1 MDLVSVIVPAYN
13 IQNYIRRCVDSIRNQ
28 TYSELEILLID
39 DGSTDDTGELCDEFA
54 QQDERITVYH
64 KKNGGLSSA
73 RNYGIE
79 RAHGTYLSFID
90 ADDWVKRDFIE
101 VLYQN
106 IKRANAELS
115 IVGYSLICDNC
126 KEK

>member
-64 KKNGGLSSA
+64 KKT
-73 RNYGIE
+73 E
-79 RAHGTYLSFID
+79 
-90 ADDWVKRDFIE
+90 DFLRQEIME
-101 VLYQN
+101 LNVLM
-106 IKRANAELS
+106 E
-115 IVGYSLICDNC
+115 LICHL
-126 KEK
+126 